1 MVIRKINMCRVL
13 KIKKKIWNLATL
25 LAAFERELSVRH
37 ALHLRVI
44 CLVILNYKQINIV
57 WQSREA

>member
-1 MVIRKINMCRVL
+1 MVIREINMLNMKLGYLVG
-13 KIKKKIWNLATL
+13 
-25 LAAFERELSVRH
+25 AFERKLSVSQ

-44 CLVILNYKQINIV
+44 CLVILHYKQINSV